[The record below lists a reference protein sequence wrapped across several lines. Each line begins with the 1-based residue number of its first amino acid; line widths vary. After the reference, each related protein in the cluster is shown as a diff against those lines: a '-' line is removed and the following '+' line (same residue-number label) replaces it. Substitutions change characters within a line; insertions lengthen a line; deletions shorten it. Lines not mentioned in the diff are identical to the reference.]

1 LKNKK
6 SPSLYRDEL
15 LTRGTTLLAKRQAS
29 LFRHKRIYALAHD
42 NGSTP
47 ARPTKKFSLLL
58 AGVFHEFLPPRRTI
72 PRLSVGFRP
81 LLLPRIAFHFM
92 EKNITPVKKIVKPAY
107 D

>member
-1 LKNKK
+1 MITEA
-6 SPSLYRDEL
+6 PRRGL
-15 LTRGTTLLAKRQAS
+15 LG
-29 LFRHKRIYALAHD
+29 
-42 NGSTP
+42 
-47 ARPTKKFSLLL
+47 FSLLL
-58 AGVFHEFLPPRRTI
+58 AGVFREIPPPRRTI